1 MTLFW
6 RQGGKTALRHG
17 NWKLVRLGKRL
28 GVGKAKWELYDLSK
42 DLSETNDLAATEPE
56 RLAELVKIWEKRNAK
71 MSKPLF

>member
-6 RQGGKTALRHG
+6 RQGGRTALRHG
-17 NWKLVRLGKRL
+17 DWKLVRMGGKFAP
-28 GVGKAKWELYDLSK
+28 GKAKWELYDLSK
-42 DLSETNDLAATEPE
+42 DISEENNLAATEPE